1 MVIDNN
7 KQSFFSDMEQSNVSR
22 PIHHLS
28 LKVWVSNPNMEY
40 LKFQTLSRKFGF
52 Y

>member
-7 KQSFFSDMEQSNVSR
+7 KQSFFSDMEQPTVSR

-28 LKVWVSNPNMEY
+28 LKVWVSNLNMEY
-40 LKFQTLSRKFGF
+40 LKFQTLAWKFGF